1 MVEVLRWRVE
11 MMKFVTAK
19 QEEKVFVGLVHEE
32 KQAVLHIREVQRKK
46 GEKITIPITMLE
58 CIEQGA
64 AFIEKAIEMMHWANE
79 NAREAYYPLESVKLM
94 APIPRPRKNILCVG
108 KNYRDHAIEMG
119 GEEAIS
125 KEIIIFTKA
134 PTTVIADG
142 EQIYSH
148 PHATNELDYEG
159 ELAIVI
165 GKRGK
170 QIAKDKALEHV
181 FGYTIVN
188 DVTARDIQR
197 KHKQFF
203 LGKSFDTFCPMGPY
217 VVHKTAIENPNIL
230 NIETKVNGEVRQTSN
245 TAHMMFSIEEIISI
259 VSKGMTL
266 EPGDIIATGTPAGVG
281 KGFNPPKFLQ
291 TGDHVAITVQHVG
304 TLQNTVK

>member
-1 MVEVLRWRVE
+1 MEIMR
-11 MMKFVTAK
+11 FVTVK
-19 QEEKVFVGLVHEE
+19 KEEKVFVGIVDEYEE
-32 KQAVLHIREVQRKK
+32 KVLHIREAQRQK
-46 GEKITIPITMLE
+46 GEKITVPITMLE
-58 CIEQGA
+58 CIEKGN
-64 AFIEKAIEMMHWANE
+64 AFIEKVVEIINWAKENE
-79 NAREAYYPLESVKLM
+79 TTAYYPLQDVKIL

-119 GEEAIS
+119 GEESIP
-125 KEIIIFTKA
+125 KDIMIFTKA
-134 PTTVIADG
+134 PTTVIGNG
-142 EQIYSH
+142 EKIHSH
-148 PHATNELDYEG
+148 PHATSELDYEG

-170 QIAKDKALEHV
+170 QIAKDKALEYV

-188 DVTARDIQR
+188 DITARDIQR

-217 VVHKTAIENPNIL
+217 LVHKTAIKTPNQL
-230 NIETKVNGEVRQTSN
+230 DIETRVNGEVRQTSN
-245 TAHMMFSIEEIISI
+245 TANMIFSIEDIISI

-281 KGFNPPKFLQ
+281 KGFIPPEFLSA
-291 TGDHVAITVQHVG
+291 GDEVTITVQHVG
-304 TLQNTVK
+304 TLQNLVK

>member
-1 MVEVLRWRVE
+1 MRL
-11 MMKFVTAK
+11 VTVK
-19 QEEKVFVGLVHEE
+19 KEEKIFVGVVDDYE
-32 KQAVLHIREVQRKK
+32 QTVLHIREAQKQK
-46 GEKITIPITMLE
+46 GEKITVPITMLE
-58 CIEQGA
+58 CIEQGN
-64 AFIEKAIEMMHWANE
+64 AFIEKVSEIVRWAKENE
-79 NAREAYYPLESVKLM
+79 TTAYYPLSDVKIL

-119 GEEAIS
+119 GEEAVPKDIM
-125 KEIIIFTKA
+125 IFTKA
-134 PTTVIADG
+134 PTTVIGDG
-142 EQIYSH
+142 AQIYSH

-170 QIAKDKALEHV
+170 QIAKNKALEHV
-181 FGYTIVN
+181 FGYTILN

-217 VVHKTAIENPNIL
+217 LVHKMYIKNPNEL
-230 NIETKVNGEVRQTSN
+230 SVETKINGEVRQSSN
-245 TAHMMFSIEEIISI
+245 TANMMFSIEDIISI

-281 KGFNPPKFLQ
+281 KGFTPPKFLRA
-291 TGDHVAITVQHVG
+291 GDEVMITVQHIG
-304 TLQNTVK
+304 TLRNTVK

>member
-1 MVEVLRWRVE
+1 MRL
-11 MMKFVTAK
+11 VTVK
-19 QEEKVFVGLVHEE
+19 KEEKIFVGVVDDYEHT
-32 KQAVLHIREVQRKK
+32 VLHIREAQKQK
-46 GEKITIPITMLE
+46 GEKVTVPITMLE
-58 CIEQGA
+58 CIEQGN
-64 AFIEKAIEMMHWANE
+64 AFIEKVNEIVRWAKENE
-79 NAREAYYPLESVKLM
+79 TTAYYLLSDVKIL

-119 GEEAIS
+119 GEEAVPKDIM
-125 KEIIIFTKA
+125 IFTKA
-134 PTTVIADG
+134 PTTVIGDG
-142 EQIYSH
+142 EQIHSH

-170 QIAKDKALEHV
+170 QIAKNKALEHV
-181 FGYTIVN
+181 FGYTILN

-217 VVHKTAIENPNIL
+217 LVHKTYIESPNEL
-230 NIETKVNGEVRQTSN
+230 NVETKINGEVRQSSN
-245 TAHMMFSIEEIISI
+245 TANMMFSIEDIISI

-281 KGFNPPKFLQ
+281 KGFTPPKFLHA
-291 TGDHVAITVQHVG
+291 GDEVMITVQHIG
-304 TLQNTVK
+304 TLHNTVK

>member
-1 MVEVLRWRVE
+1 MR
-11 MMKFVTAK
+11 FVTGK
-19 QEEKVFVGLVHEE
+19 KDEKVFVGVVDEYEE
-32 KQAVLHIREVQRKK
+32 KVLHLREAQRQK
-46 GEKITIPITMLE
+46 GEKITVPITMLE
-58 CIEQGA
+58 CIEKGND
-64 AFIEKAIEMMHWANE
+64 FIGKAKELVNWAKENE
-79 NAREAYYPLESVKLM
+79 TPAYYPLQDVKLL

-108 KNYRDHAIEMG
+108 KNYHDHVIEMG
-119 GEEAIS
+119 GEES
-125 KEIIIFTKA
+125 VPKNIIIFTKA
-134 PTTVIADG
+134 PTTVIGNG
-142 EQIYSH
+142 EKIHSH
-148 PHATNELDYEG
+148 PHATSELDYEG

-170 QIAKDKALEHV
+170 QIAKEKALEYV

-217 VVHKTAIENPNIL
+217 LVHKGAIENPNKL
-230 NIETKVNGEVRQTSN
+230 NIKTKVNGEVRQISN
-245 TAHMMFSIEEIISI
+245 TANMMFPVEDILSI

-281 KGFNPPKFLQ
+281 KGFTPPKFLRA
-291 TGDHVAITVQHVG
+291 GDDVEITVEHVG
-304 TLQNTVK
+304 ILQNLVK

>member
-1 MVEVLRWRVE
+1 MR
-11 MMKFVTAK
+11 FVTVK
-19 QEEKVFVGLVHEE
+19 REEKVFVGVVNEYE
-32 KQAVLHIREVQRKK
+32 QTVLHVREAQRQK

-58 CIEQGA
+58 CIEQGN
-64 AFIEKAIEMMHWANE
+64 AFIEKVTEIVKWAKENE
-79 NAREAYYPLESVKLM
+79 TTAYYSLTEVKIL

-119 GEEAIS
+119 GEESVPKDIM
-125 KEIIIFTKA
+125 IFTKA
-134 PTTVIADG
+134 PTTVVGDG
-142 EQIYSH
+142 EKINSH

-165 GKRGK
+165 GRRGK
-170 QIAKDKALEHV
+170 QITKDKAIDHV
-181 FGYTIVN
+181 FGYTIIN
-188 DVTARDIQR
+188 DITARDIQR

-217 VVHKTAIENPNIL
+217 LVHKAS
-230 NIETKVNGEVRQTSN
+230 IETPNKLNVETMVNGEVRQTSN
-245 TAHMMFSIEEIISI
+245 TANMMFSIEDIISI

-281 KGFNPPKFLQ
+281 KGFIPPKFLHA
-291 TGDHVAITVQHVG
+291 GDEVMVTVEHIG
-304 TLQNTVK
+304 TLRNTVK